1 MRHTSWVPSF
11 LMISCL
17 SLLIAPLMAQ
27 QTKVQQAPAP
37 ATNAASGEEMYKSYC
52 ASCHGP
58 RGKGDGPAASAFKTA
73 PSDLTMLA
81 KKNNGKFPDDKV
93 RTLLRNGVSPA
104 HGSAE
109 MPVWGPVFSA
119 VSQNSQQIITL
130 RISNLTDYIQ
140 SIQAK

>member
-1 MRHTSWVPSF
+1 MRHRSWVPWF
-11 LMISCL
+11 LMIGCL

-93 RTLLRNGVSPA
+93 KTVLRNGVSPA

-119 VSQNSQQIITL
+119 VSQNSQQIVTL
-130 RISNLTDYIQ
+130 RISNLTDYVQ

>member
-1 MRHTSWVPSF
+1 MRHTSFVHWF
-11 LMISCL
+11 LMIGCL
-17 SLLIAPLMAQ
+17 GLLIAPLLAQ

-93 RTLLRNGVSPA
+93 KTVLRNGVSPA

-119 VSQNSQQIITL
+119 VSQNSQQIVTL
-130 RISNLTDYIQ
+130 RISNLTDYLQ

>member
-1 MRHTSWVPSF
+1 MRHTSWVPWC
-11 LMISCL
+11 LMIGCL

-27 QTKVQQAPAP
+27 QTKVQQASAP

-93 RTLLRNGVSPA
+93 RTVLRNGVGPA

-119 VSQNSQQIITL
+119 VSQNSQQIVTL